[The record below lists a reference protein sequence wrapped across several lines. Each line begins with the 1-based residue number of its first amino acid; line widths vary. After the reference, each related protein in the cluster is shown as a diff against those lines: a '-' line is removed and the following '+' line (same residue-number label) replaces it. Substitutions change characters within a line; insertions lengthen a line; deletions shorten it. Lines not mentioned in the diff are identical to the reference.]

1 MISCSSQPPLESPW
15 TMHMTNFY
23 LSRGY
28 KKANVGSIASFFRDT
43 EGCPRICLWRSGKKF
58 ERLWRT
64 KALALFCQDLCF
76 LNSFIPK
83 PITSLLLKKKKNPQC
98 ISHHILCPQLPLCLC
113 ISSLA
118 PDPVGSGE
126 SSSQGSAVW
135 GARGC

>member
-1 MISCSSQPPLESPW
+1 MEVGEEIREAVEDEG
-15 TMHMTNFY
+15 TGFV
-23 LSRGY
+23 LSRS
-28 KKANVGSIASFFRDT
+28 V
-43 EGCPRICLWRSGKKF
+43 
-58 ERLWRT
+58 
-64 KALALFCQDLCF
+64 LFKQF
-76 LNSFIPK
+76 HPQTHNIPPPK
-83 PITSLLLKKKKNPQC
+83 EKKNPQC